1 MAKKG
6 RVQRITHTTTAED
19 EKDFQNLAIEG
30 IKTTTA
36 TPKERGESSN
46 DGK

>member
-19 EKDFQNLAIEG
+19 EKDFQNLDIEG
-30 IKTTTA
+30 TKTTTA
-36 TPKERGESSN
+36 APKKRGESTN